1 MNITDKKYQEI
12 VDYVSGELTAEDKTY
27 FEIWLNSSE
36 KNKNAYQQIL
46 RKTLYTRWSLKST
59 QVNTELEFNKFEKR
73 INTRVRYLSFAA
85 VAASIILLFSIAVP
99 FLLNQGAVE
108 DNSIAQSVQIKP
120 GKRGAELILST
131 GESIKIEEGTKEIRE
146 KDGSL
151 IQIDSLKGLEYS
163 VESKT
168 KLEEIYNTLRVPR
181 GREFDILLADGTRVW
196 LNAESELKYPVQF
209 VGDERQVYLKGEA
222 YFDVTPNKEKA
233 FVVKSYDQ
241 QVRVYGTEFCVNAYD
256 QNEIKTVLVEGS
268 VGVKANSKSIEAKLK
283 PGELGLANLVS
294 GEMDIKK
301 VNIRPY
307 IAWKDGDFV
316 FENEALENIMMRLE
330 RWYNVKIFFMNE
342 ECKMYRFTADIERY
356 SDVKDLLFY
365 MQETSNVKFEVNK
378 NAIVVMA
385 K

>member
-12 VDYVSGELTAEDKTY
+12 VDYISGELTDEDKTN
-27 FEIWLNSSE
+27 FEFWLNSSE

-59 QVNTELEFNKFEKR
+59 EVNTELEFNKFEKR

-99 FLLNQGAVE
+99 FLLNDGAVE
-108 DNSIAQSVQIKP
+108 DSSIAQSVQIEP

-146 KDGSL
+146 KDGSV

-163 VESKT
+163 AESKT

-209 VGDERQVYLKGEA
+209 VGGKRQIYLKGEA
-222 YFDVTPNKEKA
+222 YFDVTPNKEKV
-233 FVVKSYDQ
+233 FIVHSYDQ
-241 QVRVYGTEFCVNAYD
+241 QVKVYGTEFCVNSYN

-268 VGVKANSKSIEAKLK
+268 VGVKANSKGVEAKLK
-283 PGELGLANLVS
+283 PGELGLANLVT
-294 GEMDIKK
+294 GEMDVKK
-301 VNIRPY
+301 VNVRPY

-316 FENEALENIMMRLE
+316 FENESLENIMMRLE
-330 RWYNVKIFFMNE
+330 RWYNVKVFFMNE
-342 ECKMYRFTADIERY
+342 ECKQFRFTGDMERY
-356 SDVKDLLFY
+356 SDVKDLLFF
-365 MQETSNVKFEVNK
+365 MEATSNVKFEIKN
-378 NAIVVMA
+378 NAIVIMV

>member
-1 MNITDKKYQEI
+1 M
-12 VDYVSGELTAEDKTY
+12 
-27 FEIWLNSSE
+27 
-36 KNKNAYQQIL
+36 
-46 RKTLYTRWSLKST
+46 
-59 QVNTELEFNKFEKR
+59 
-73 INTRVRYLSFAA
+73 
-85 VAASIILLFSIAVP
+85 
-99 FLLNQGAVE
+99 
-108 DNSIAQSVQIKP
+108 
-120 GKRGAELILST
+120 
-131 GESIKIEEGTKEIRE
+131 
-146 KDGSL
+146 
-151 IQIDSLKGLEYS
+151 
-163 VESKT
+163 
-168 KLEEIYNTLRVPR
+168 
-181 GREFDILLADGTRVW
+181 
-196 LNAESELKYPVQF
+196 
-209 VGDERQVYLKGEA
+209 
-222 YFDVTPNKEKA
+222 
-233 FVVKSYDQ
+233 KSYDQ

>member
-1 MNITDKKYQEI
+1 MDITDNKYQEI
-12 VDYVSGELTAEDKTY
+12 VDYISGELTTEDRAN

-85 VAASIILLFSIAVP
+85 VAASIILLFSVAVP
-99 FLLNQGAVE
+99 FLLNDGAVE
-108 DNSIAQSVQIKP
+108 DTSIAQSVQIEP

-146 KDGSL
+146 KDGSF

-168 KLEEIYNTLRVPR
+168 KQEEIYNTLRVPR

-209 VGDERQVYLKGEA
+209 VGSKRQVYLKGEA

-233 FVVKSYDQ
+233 FIVKSCDQ
-241 QVRVYGTEFCVNAYD
+241 QVKVYGTEFCVNSYN

-268 VGVKANSKSIEAKLK
+268 IGVKANSKGVEAKLK
-283 PGELGLANLVS
+283 PGELGLANPVT
-294 GEMDIKK
+294 GEMDVKK
-301 VNIRPY
+301 VNVRPY

-316 FENEALENIMMRLE
+316 FENESLENIMMRLE
-330 RWYNVKIFFMNE
+330 RWYNVKVFFMNE
-342 ECKMYRFTADIERY
+342 ECKQFRFTGDMERY
-356 SDVKDLLFY
+356 SDVKDLLFF
-365 MQETSNVKFEVNK
+365 MQATSNVKFEINE
-378 NAIVVMA
+378 NAIVVKA

>member
-12 VDYVSGELTAEDKTY
+12 VDYISGELTDEDKTN
-27 FEIWLNSSE
+27 FEFWLNSSE

-59 QVNTELEFNKFEKR
+59 EVNTELEFNKFEKR

-99 FLLNQGAVE
+99 FLLNDGAVE
-108 DNSIAQSVQIKP
+108 DSSIAQSVQIEP

-146 KDGSL
+146 KDGSV

-163 VESKT
+163 AESKT

-209 VGDERQVYLKGEA
+209 VGGKRQIYLKGEA

-233 FVVKSYDQ
+233 FIVHSYDQ
-241 QVRVYGTEFCVNAYD
+241 QVKVYGTEFCVNSYN

-268 VGVKANSKSIEAKLK
+268 VGVKAKFDGIEAKLK
-283 PGELGLANLVS
+283 PGELGLANFLT
-294 GEMDIKK
+294 GEMDVKK
-301 VNIRPY
+301 VNVRPY

-316 FENEALENIMMRLE
+316 FENESLENIMMRLE
-330 RWYNVKIFFMNE
+330 RWYNVKVFFMNE
-342 ECKMYRFTADIERY
+342 ECKHFRFTGDIERY
-356 SDVKDLLFY
+356 SDVKDLLFF
-365 MQETSNVKFEVNK
+365 MQATSNAKFEINE